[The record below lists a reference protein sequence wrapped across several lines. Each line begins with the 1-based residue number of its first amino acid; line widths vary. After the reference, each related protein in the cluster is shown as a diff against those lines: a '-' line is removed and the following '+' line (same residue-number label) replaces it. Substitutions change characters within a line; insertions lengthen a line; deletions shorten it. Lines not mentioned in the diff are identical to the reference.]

1 MSIAPGK
8 PALNLILLLLMISD
22 SSLQAAQHDGPE
34 RVWGEI
40 SSVYRS
46 RESGASDHRNTN
58 LLNTGTINASTY
70 IWRSWFALLSGSL
83 SLSVDETDS
92 EGQPAAEDRFTT
104 GDLQFDLFPT
114 SRFPFRA
121 YFIKT
126 NNQFENDVF
135 DRQIFTT
142 EYGLNQQYRTPDGR
156 HHYRAEFSNKRQDQ
170 DDNSEF
176 VSDSLLLSASNRF
189 GRQDLNTD
197 IKLDSVDDLNL
208 DEQARSYSFTL
219 DHALRQATNFTID
232 NLVST
237 SVEDNDLFNSSSDV
251 ETSQVSS
258 FLSWHP
264 ESRRDLRL
272 TGSVRLSETRLEQQQ
287 ISVVTPDPVE
297 TNTETANLNQ
307 GLIYEYTKNLQL
319 SQSLNA
325 NLVDNDGQE
334 ISTTSASLSARYS
347 ADRQKTGIGEYGWAL
362 STTYNSLDG
371 DQEPSRSL
379 DNQFSHSLLNDYSVE
394 NGYQLR
400 GNLTQ
405 SLNYD
410 VEDNGDEEKSIDHS
424 YSLTWSDSAINNQNL
439 IRFFVSDSRSL
450 EPDDDHF
457 QLINF
462 QYTGTNRLSRF
473 ARLSGNLTLQRT
485 RQRFEGESSMQAVDN
500 GAIEYRHQRAFG
512 VPGMM
517 FSSSLI
523 LSKRQTETER
533 LTTDPDE
540 DSETAWEN
548 SLRYRIG
555 RLETQVDI
563 DFVRTGDEYDQL
575 FKFQLKRSFG
585 DL

>member
-1 MSIAPGK
+1 MSIAPVK
-8 PALNLILLLLMISD
+8 PALNLLLLLLMVSD
-22 SSLQAAQHDGPE
+22 SGLQAAQHEGPE
-34 RVWGEI
+34 RVWGEV
-40 SSVYRS
+40 SSIYRS
-46 RESGASDHRNTN
+46 RENGGSDHRNTN
-58 LLNTGTINASTY
+58 LRNTGTINASTY

-121 YFIKT
+121 YYIKT
-126 NNQFENDVF
+126 DNQFDNDVF

-142 EYGLNQQYRTPDGR
+142 EYGLSQQYRTPDGK
-156 HHYRAEFSNKRQDQ
+156 HHYRAEFSNRRQEQ
-170 DDNSEF
+170 DDDSEF
-176 VSDSLLLSASNRF
+176 ASDSLLLSASNRF

-197 IKLDSVDDLNL
+197 VKLDQVDNLGL
-208 DEQARSYSFTL
+208 DEQARSYSLTL

-237 SVEDNDLFNSSSDV
+237 SVEDNDLFSASNDV
-251 ETSQVSS
+251 ETSQLSS

-264 ESRRDLRL
+264 ENRRDIRL
-272 TGSVRLSETRLEQQQ
+272 TGSLRLSETRFEQQQ
-287 ISVVTPDPVE
+287 NIVVTSDPVE
-297 TNTETANLNQ
+297 TSTEAANLNQ
-307 GLIYEYTKNLQL
+307 GLIYEYSKNLQL
-319 SQSLNA
+319 SESLNA

-334 ISTTSASLSARYS
+334 ISTTSAALSARYS
-347 ADRQKTGIGEYGWAL
+347 ADRQKTRIGEYGWTL
-362 STTYNSLDG
+362 GTTYNSLQG
-371 DQEPSRSL
+371 DQELTRSL

-394 NGYQLR
+394 KGYQLR

-405 SLNYD
+405 SLNYE
-410 VEDNGDEEKSIDHS
+410 VEDNGDEEKDIDHS

-439 IRFFVSDSRSL
+439 IRFFISDSRSL
-450 EPDDDHF
+450 DPEDEYF

-462 QYTGTNRLSRF
+462 QYTGTNRLSRH

-485 RQRFEGESSMQAVDN
+485 NQRFDGERSRQTVGN

-517 FSSSLI
+517 FSSRLI

-533 LTTDPDE
+533 LTSDPNE
-540 DSETAWEN
+540 DPETAWEN